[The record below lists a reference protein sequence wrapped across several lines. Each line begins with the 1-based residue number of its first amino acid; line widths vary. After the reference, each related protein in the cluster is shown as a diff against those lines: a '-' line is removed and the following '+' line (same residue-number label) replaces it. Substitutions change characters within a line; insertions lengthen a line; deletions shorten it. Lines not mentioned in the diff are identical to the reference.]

1 MSAPGTAGAA
11 RSDAAAADLTVV
23 ASGVEVTYPG
33 EAQPSL
39 CGATFSIARGQS
51 VALLGA
57 NGSGKST
64 LLKAITGEL
73 KIGAGE
79 LRVSGKVAAVGQQEQ
94 LRRDI
99 PITAV
104 ELALMGAYHRTP
116 LLRRVAKGDRALAAA
131 SLERVGLAEVAERPV
146 AELSGGQRQRALLA
160 RALVHG
166 GEVLALDE
174 PLSAIDPGSAQ
185 RIHQVLE
192 EEKTAG
198 RTLLVATHDLSEL
211 HRWDRV
217 LVLGGGSQLAFDDPS
232 ALDAELLEQTYGHT
246 HGHGPCDHG
255 APGDQPR

>member
-1 MSAPGTAGAA
+1 MSAPAQHGASTAVTVGAE
-11 RSDAAAADLTVV
+11 
-23 ASGVEVTYPG
+23 GVEVTYPG
-33 EAQPSL
+33 EATPSL
-39 CGATFSIARGQS
+39 CGATFTVDAGQS

-73 KIGAGE
+73 PVGAGR
-79 LRVSGKVAAVGQQEQ
+79 LTVSGTVAAVAQHEQ

-99 PITAV
+99 PITAL

-116 LLRRVAKGDRALAAA
+116 LLRRVAKVDRALARE
-131 SLERVGLAEVAERPV
+131 SLGRVGLADVADRPV

-192 EEKTAG
+192 EEKDGG

-211 HRWDRV
+211 HRWDRI
-217 LVLGGGSQLAFDDPS
+217 LVLGGGRQLAFGEPS
-232 ALDAELLEQTYGHT
+232 ALDEALLEQAYGT
-246 HGHGPCDHG
+246 SHGHGPCDH
-255 APGDQPR
+255 PPVDDDR

>member
-1 MSAPGTAGAA
+1 MT
-11 RSDAAAADLTVV
+11 AAAPTAAERSVI
-23 ASGVEVTYPG
+23 AAGVEVTYPG
-33 EAQPSL
+33 EAEAAL
-39 CGATFSIARGQS
+39 CGATFEVERGQS

-64 LLKAITGEL
+64 LLKAVTGEL
-73 KIGAGE
+73 QVGAGT
-79 LRVSGKVAAVGQQEQ
+79 LTVHGTVAAVAQHEQ

-99 PITAV
+99 PITAL

-116 LLRRVAKGDRALAAA
+116 LLRRVSKADRELAARE
-131 SLERVGLAEVAERPV
+131 LERVGLADVARRPV

-166 GEVLALDE
+166 GDVLALDE

-192 EEKTAG
+192 EEKTGG

-217 LVLGGGSQLAFDDPS
+217 LVLGGGRQLAFDDP
-232 ALDAELLEQTYGHT
+232 ANLDDGLLEQAYGTT
-246 HGHGPCDHG
+246 HGHGPCDHVP
-255 APGDQPR
+255 ADDDR

>member
-1 MSAPGTAGAA
+1 MSSTDALTTLTGGITADNV
-11 RSDAAAADLTVV
+11 S
-23 ASGVEVTYPG
+23 VTYPG
-33 EAQPSL
+33 EGAPSL
-39 CGATFSIARGQS
+39 CGATFSIASGEA

-73 KIGAGE
+73 PVTQGHLTVGG
-79 LRVSGKVAAVGQQEQ
+79 RVAAVGQHEQ

-99 PITAV
+99 PITAA
-104 ELALMGAYHRTP
+104 ELATMGAYHRTK
-116 LLRRVAKGDRALAAA
+116 LLRRVAKADRALALDA
-131 SLERVGLAEVAERPV
+131 LERVGLSEVAQRPV

-166 GEVLALDE
+166 GQVLALDE

-185 RIHQVLE
+185 RIHRILVE
-192 EEKTAG
+192 ETAAG

-217 LVLGGGSQLAFDDPS
+217 LVLSGGRQLAFDDP
-232 ALDAELLEQTYGHT
+232 AELDDGLLEQAYGGSG
-246 HGHGPCDHG
+246 HGHGPCDHRH
-255 APGDQPR
+255 DDE

>member
-1 MSAPGTAGAA
+1 MSAPTSTAPTTAGAVT
-11 RSDAAAADLTVV
+11 AADV
-23 ASGVEVTYPG
+23 SVTYPG
-33 EAQPSL
+33 EPEPSL
-39 CGATFSIARGQS
+39 CGSTFAIAPGQA

-64 LLKAITGEL
+64 LLKAVTGEL
-73 KIGAGE
+73 PVVHGTLTVGG
-79 LRVSGKVAAVGQQEQ
+79 RVAAVAQHEQ

-99 PITAV
+99 PITAA
-104 ELALMGAYHRTP
+104 ELATMGAYHRTG
-116 LLRRVAKGDRALAAA
+116 LLRRVAKADRALA
-131 SLERVGLAEVAERPV
+131 LEALDRVGLAEVAQRPV

-185 RIHQVLE
+185 RIHRILVE
-192 EEKTAG
+192 ETAAG

-217 LVLGGGSQLAFDDPS
+217 LVLAGGRQLAFDEPS
-232 ALDAELLEQTYGHT
+232 KLDDGLLEQAYGGGA
-246 HGHGPCDHG
+246 HGHGPCDHRHDD
-255 APGDQPR
+255 A

>member
-1 MSAPGTAGAA
+1 MSA
-11 RSDAAAADLTVV
+11 SSAAASGTEVSMAGGISADQV
-23 ASGVEVTYPG
+23 SVTYPG
-33 EAQPSL
+33 EPAPSL
-39 CGATFSIARGQS
+39 CGTTFAIAPGQA

-73 KIGAGE
+73 PVTEGTLVVGD
-79 LRVSGKVAAVGQQEQ
+79 RVAAVAQHEQ

-99 PITAV
+99 PITAA
-104 ELALMGAYHRTP
+104 ELATMGAYHRTK
-116 LLRRVAKGDRALAAA
+116 LLRRIAKADRQLALDA
-131 SLERVGLAEVAERPV
+131 LDRVGLADVAQRPV

-166 GEVLALDE
+166 GGVLALDE

-185 RIHQVLE
+185 RIHQILVE
-192 EEKTAG
+192 ETASG

-217 LVLGGGSQLAFDDPS
+217 LVLAGGRQLAFDDPA
-232 ALDAELLEQTYGHT
+232 ALDDGLLEQAYGGSG
-246 HGHGPCDHG
+246 HGHGPCDHRSDD
-255 APGDQPR
+255 AS

>member
-1 MSAPGTAGAA
+1 MSGAVRA
-11 RSDAAAADLTVV
+11 E
-23 ASGVEVTYPG
+23 GVEVTYPG
-33 EAQPSL
+33 EAEPSL
-39 CGATFSIARGQS
+39 CGVTFAVDPGQS

-73 KIGAGE
+73 SVGAGT
-79 LRVSGKVAAVGQQEQ
+79 LTVDGIVAAVAQHEQ

-99 PITAV
+99 PITAL

-116 LLRRVAKGDRALAAA
+116 LLRRVAKADRARAAE
-131 SLERVGLAEVAERPV
+131 SLRRVGLAEIADRPV

-166 GEVLALDE
+166 GDVLALDE

-192 EEKTAG
+192 EEKTGG

-217 LVLGGGSQLAFDDPS
+217 LVLGGGRQLAFDDPA
-232 ALDAELLEQTYGHT
+232 ALEDGLLEQAYGT
-246 HGHGPCDHG
+246 SHGHGPCDHPP
-255 APGDQPR
+255 ADDPR